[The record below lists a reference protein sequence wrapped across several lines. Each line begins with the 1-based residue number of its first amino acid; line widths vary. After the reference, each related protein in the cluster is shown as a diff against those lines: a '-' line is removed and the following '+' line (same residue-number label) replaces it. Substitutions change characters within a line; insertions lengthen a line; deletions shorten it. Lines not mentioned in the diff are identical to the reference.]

1 MSPPERGVF
10 RVTRDQHDRRLD
22 RVLRGLFRNVP
33 LAAIMKSIRNGSV
46 RVNGAKAD
54 VGLRLSEGGEV
65 AHPWAAEIRGDA
77 ANWGP
82 ERTARRGELVTLFR
96 NDCLWCVEKPA
107 GLLAQPDKAGGDSLI
122 TRAWSQLR
130 WERSDFRPA
139 LIGRLDRNVSGAE
152 AIALNAPALRMMSE
166 SMRSGKIKK
175 IYKAVVLG
183 AAPLEGEISLPLLK
197 DGRENLVRPAS
208 LEEGG
213 RSALTR
219 FRMLSSN
226 GKYSLIEVELVTGRP
241 HQASAHLASI
251 GHPIAGDL
259 KYGRGDAARRPGR
272 LFLHACSL
280 TFQGLPSLFGG
291 MEKLVVESPVPE
303 EFSVP
308 FSPGYTE
315 FQRSS

>member
-1 MSPPERGVF
+1 MNPPERGVF

-46 RVNGAKAD
+46 RVNGAKAG
-54 VGLRLSEGGEV
+54 VGLRLSEGDEV
-65 AHPWAAEIRGDA
+65 AHPWAAEICGDTA
-77 ANWGP
+77 SWGL
-82 ERTARRGELVTLFR
+82 ECGARHDELVTLFR

-130 WERSDFRPA
+130 WERLDFRPA
-139 LIGRLDRNVSGAE
+139 LIGRLDRNVSGIE
-152 AIALNAPALRMMSE
+152 AIAMNAPALRMMSE

-175 IYKAVVLG
+175 IYKAIVRGVT
-183 AAPLEGEISLPLLK
+183 PPEGEISVPLLK
-197 DGRENLVRPAS
+197 DKRRNIVRPAS
-208 LEEGG
+208 PKEGG
-213 RSALTR
+213 QEAFTR
-219 FRMLSSN
+219 FRRLSSN
-226 GKYSLIEVELVTGRP
+226 GKYSLIEVELITGRP
-241 HQASAHLASI
+241 HQARAHLASI

-259 KYGRGDAARRPGR
+259 KYGRGDGTHPVGR

-280 TFQGLPSLFGG
+280 TFQDLPVLFGG

-303 EFSVP
+303 EFSIC
-308 FSPGYTE
+308 
-315 FQRSS
+315 